1 MMIKNLVSILI
12 PIHNAEQYLDKSIK
26 SVVSQTYKKI
36 EIICIENGSKDNSLA
51 RLKYYSKIYKN
62 LSVIHLKKASLS
74 NALNKGITK
83 SKGEYIARMD
93 ADDISHP
100 KRIEKQLNY
109 LKKNKSI
116 SIVGT
121 NINLIDHEGNF
132 IRKINYPLKFKD
144 LKKKLEINSYIAHPS
159 VMMRKEIFKKLK
171 GYRFQF
177 CPAEDY
183 DLWLRAIHHFKIENM
198 KEFLLNYRQHSSKMG
213 SVMELQT
220 ILGATYARELYF
232 KRIKLK
238 IDQEQIKFNRLVAM
252 KDLLKIGVN
261 KFHIFA
267 HLVNIVRKNKFK
279 AFGYLK
285 ILELIFNR

>member
-1 MMIKNLVSILI
+1 MIKNLVSILI
-12 PIHNAEQYLDKSIK
+12 PIHNAEKYLDEAIMSVIK
-26 SVVSQTYKKI
+26 QSYKKI

-51 RLKYYSKIYKN
+51 LLKYYSKKYKN
-62 LSVIHLKKASLS
+62 LKIIHLKKASLS
-74 NALNKGITK
+74 NALNKGIYK
-83 SKGEYIARMD
+83 SQGEYIARMD

-100 KRIEKQLNY
+100 KRIEKQIKF
-109 LKKNKSI
+109 LKKNKSV

-121 NINLIDHEGNF
+121 NINLIDHQGNF
-132 IRKINYPLKFKD
+132 VRKIYYPLKFKD
-144 LKKKLEINSYIAHPS
+144 LKKKLEVDSYIAHPS
-159 VMMRKEIFKKLK
+159 VMMKKEIFKKLK

-183 DLWLRAIHHFKIENM
+183 DLWLRALHHFKIENM
-198 KEFLLNYRQHSSKMG
+198 KEFLLNYREHSSKMG

-238 IDQEQIKFNRLVAM
+238 IQNEKIKFNRLVNIN
-252 KDLLKIGVN
+252 DLLKIGIN
-261 KFHIFA
+261 KFYIFA
-267 HLVNIVRKNKFK
+267 HLANIIRKNKFK

-285 ILELIFNR
+285 VLELIFNK

>member
-1 MMIKNLVSILI
+1 MIKNLVSILI
-12 PIHNAEQYLDKSIK
+12 PIHNAEKYLDEAIMSVIK
-26 SVVSQTYKKI
+26 QSYKKI
-36 EIICIENGSKDNSLA
+36 EIICIENGSNDNSLA
-51 RLKYYSKIYKN
+51 LLKYYSKIYKN
-62 LSVIHLKKASLS
+62 LKVIHLKKASLS
-74 NALNKGITK
+74 NALNKGINK
-83 SKGEYIARMD
+83 SQGEYIARMD

-100 KRIEKQLNY
+100 KRIEKQIKF
-109 LKKNKSI
+109 LKKNKSV

-121 NINLIDHEGNF
+121 NINLIDHQGNF
-132 IRKINYPLKFKD
+132 VRKIYYPLKFKD
-144 LKKKLEINSYIAHPS
+144 LKKKLEVDSYIAHPS

-183 DLWLRAIHHFKIENM
+183 DLWLRALHHFKIENM
-198 KEFLLNYRQHSSKMG
+198 KEFLLNYREHSSKMG

-238 IDQEQIKFNRLVAM
+238 IQKEKIKFNRLVSIN
-252 KDLLKIGVN
+252 DLLKMGIN
-261 KFHIFA
+261 KFYIFA
-267 HLVNIVRKNKFK
+267 HLVNIIRKNKFK

-285 ILELIFNR
+285 VLELIFNK

>member
-1 MMIKNLVSILI
+1 MIKNLVSILI
-12 PIHNAEQYLDKSIK
+12 PIHNAEKYLNEAIMSVIK
-26 SVVSQTYKKI
+26 QSYKKI

-51 RLKYYSKIYKN
+51 LLKYYSKKYKN
-62 LSVIHLKKASLS
+62 LKIIHLKKASLS
-74 NALNKGITK
+74 NALNKGINK
-83 SKGEYIARMD
+83 SQGEYIARMD

-100 KRIEKQLNY
+100 KRIEKQIKF
-109 LKKNKSI
+109 LKKNKSV

-121 NINLIDHEGNF
+121 NINLIDHQGNF
-132 IRKINYPLKFKD
+132 VRKIYYPLKFKD
-144 LKKKLEINSYIAHPS
+144 LKKKLEVDSYIAHPS
-159 VMMRKEIFKKLK
+159 VMMKKEIFKKLK

-183 DLWLRAIHHFKIENM
+183 DLWLRALHHFKIENM
-198 KEFLLNYRQHSSKMG
+198 KEFLLNYREHSSKMG

-238 IDQEQIKFNRLVAM
+238 IQNEKIKFNRLVNIN
-252 KDLLKIGVN
+252 DLLKIGIN
-261 KFHIFA
+261 KFYIFA
-267 HLVNIVRKNKFK
+267 HLANIIRKNKFK

-285 ILELIFNR
+285 VLELIFNK

>member
-1 MMIKNLVSILI
+1 MIKNLVSILI
-12 PIHNAEQYLDKSIK
+12 PIHNAEKYLDEAIMSVIK
-26 SVVSQTYKKI
+26 QSYKKI
-36 EIICIENGSKDNSLA
+36 EIICIENGSNDNSLA
-51 RLKYYSKIYKN
+51 LLKYYSKIYKN
-62 LSVIHLKKASLS
+62 LKVIHLKKASLS
-74 NALNKGITK
+74 NALNKGINK
-83 SKGEYIARMD
+83 SQGEYIARMD

-100 KRIEKQLNY
+100 KRIEKQIKF
-109 LKKNKSI
+109 LKKNKSV

-121 NINLIDHEGNF
+121 NINLIDHQGNF
-132 IRKINYPLKFKD
+132 VRKIYYPLKFKD
-144 LKKKLEINSYIAHPS
+144 LKKKLEVDSYIAHPS

-183 DLWLRAIHHFKIENM
+183 DLWLRALHHFKIENM
-198 KEFLLNYRQHSSKMG
+198 KEFLLNYREHSSKMG

-238 IDQEQIKFNRLVAM
+238 IQKEKIKFNRLVSIN
-252 KDLLKIGVN
+252 DLLKMGIN
-261 KFHIFA
+261 KFYIFA
-267 HLVNIVRKNKFK
+267 HLVNIIRKNKFK

-285 ILELIFNR
+285 VLELFFNK

>member
-1 MMIKNLVSILI
+1 MIKNLVSILI
-12 PIHNAEQYLDKSIK
+12 PIHNAEKYLDEAIV
-26 SVVSQTYKKI
+26 SVAKQTYKKI
-36 EIICIENGSKDNSLA
+36 EIICIENGSEDNSLVL
-51 RLKYYSKIYKN
+51 LKNYSKIYKH
-62 LSVIHLKKASLS
+62 LKVIHLKKASLS
-74 NALNKGITK
+74 DALNKGINK
-83 SKGEYIARMD
+83 SQGEYIARMD

-100 KRIEKQLNY
+100 KRIEKQIKF
-109 LKKNKSI
+109 LKKNKSV

-121 NINLIDHEGNF
+121 NINLIDHQGNF
-132 IRKINYPLKFKD
+132 VRKIYYPLKFKD
-144 LKKKLEINSYIAHPS
+144 LKKKLEVDSYIAHPS
-159 VMMRKEIFKKLK
+159 VMMRKEIFKQLK

-198 KEFLLNYRQHSSKMG
+198 KEFLLNYREHSSKMG

-238 IDQEQIKFNRLVAM
+238 IQKEKVKFNRLVNM
-252 KDLLKIGVN
+252 SDLLKIGIN
-261 KFHIFA
+261 KFYIFA
-267 HLVNIVRKNKFK
+267 HLVNIIRKNKFK

-285 ILELIFNR
+285 VLELIFNK

>member
-1 MMIKNLVSILI
+1 MIKNLVSILI
-12 PIHNAEQYLDKSIK
+12 PIHNAEKYLDEAIMSVIK
-26 SVVSQTYKKI
+26 QSYKKI

-51 RLKYYSKIYKN
+51 LLKNYSKIYKH
-62 LSVIHLKKASLS
+62 LKVIHLKKASLS
-74 NALNKGITK
+74 DALNKGINM
-83 SKGEYIARMD
+83 SQGEYIARMD

-100 KRIEKQLNY
+100 KRIEKQIKF
-109 LKKNKSI
+109 LKKNKSV

-121 NINLIDHEGNF
+121 NINLIDHQGNF
-132 IRKINYPLKFKD
+132 LRKIYYPLKFKD
-144 LKKKLEINSYIAHPS
+144 LKKKLEVDSYIAHPS
-159 VMMRKEIFKKLK
+159 VIMRKKIFKKLK

-198 KEFLLNYRQHSSKMG
+198 KEFLLNYREHSSKMG

-238 IDQEQIKFNRLVAM
+238 IQKEKIKFNRLVSIN
-252 KDLLKIGVN
+252 DLLKMGIN
-261 KFHIFA
+261 KFYIFA
-267 HLVNIVRKNKFK
+267 HLVNIIRKNKFK

-285 ILELIFNR
+285 VLELIFNK

>member
-1 MMIKNLVSILI
+1 MIKNLVSILI
-12 PIHNAEQYLDKSIK
+12 PIHNAEKYLDEAIMSVIK
-26 SVVSQTYKKI
+26 QSYKKI
-36 EIICIENGSKDNSLA
+36 EILCIENGSNDNSLA
-51 RLKYYSKIYKN
+51 LLKYYSKIYKN
-62 LSVIHLKKASLS
+62 LKVIHLKKASLS
-74 NALNKGITK
+74 NALNKGINK

-100 KRIEKQLNY
+100 KRIEKQIKF
-109 LKKNKSI
+109 LKKNKSV

-121 NINLIDHEGNF
+121 NINLIDHKGNF
-132 IRKINYPLKFKD
+132 VRKIYYPLKFKD
-144 LKKKLEINSYIAHPS
+144 LKKKLEVDSYIAHPS

-198 KEFLLNYRQHSSKMG
+198 KEFLLNYREHSSKMG

-238 IDQEQIKFNRLVAM
+238 IQKEKIKFNRLVNIN
-252 KDLLKIGVN
+252 DLLKMGIN
-261 KFHIFA
+261 KFYIFA
-267 HLVNIVRKNKFK
+267 HLVNIIRKNKFK
-279 AFGYLK
+279 TFGYLK
-285 ILELIFNR
+285 VLELIFKK

>member
-1 MMIKNLVSILI
+1 MIKDLVSVLI
-12 PIHNAEQYLDKSIK
+12 PIHNAEKYLDKAILSI
-26 SVVSQTYKKI
+26 VNQTYKKI
-36 EIICIENGSKDNSLA
+36 EIICIENGSIDNSLSMI
-51 RLKYYSKIYKN
+51 KYYSKIYKN
-62 LSVIHLKKASLS
+62 LRVIHLKKASLS
-74 NALNKGITK
+74 NALNKGIID

-100 KRIEKQLNY
+100 KRIEKQLNF

-121 NINLIDHEGNF
+121 NINLIDYKGKF
-132 IRKINYPLKFKD
+132 VRKIHYPLKFKD

-159 VMMRKEIFKKLK
+159 VMMRKKIFKILK

-198 KEFLLNYRQHSSKMG
+198 KDFLLNYREHSNKMG
-213 SVMELQT
+213 SMMELQT
-220 ILGATYARELYF
+220 LLGATYARELYF

-238 IDQEQIKFNRLVAM
+238 IQKDQIKFNRLVNM
-252 KDLLKIGVN
+252 TDLLKIGIN
-261 KFHIFA
+261 KFYIFA

-285 ILELIFNR
+285 ILELIFIK